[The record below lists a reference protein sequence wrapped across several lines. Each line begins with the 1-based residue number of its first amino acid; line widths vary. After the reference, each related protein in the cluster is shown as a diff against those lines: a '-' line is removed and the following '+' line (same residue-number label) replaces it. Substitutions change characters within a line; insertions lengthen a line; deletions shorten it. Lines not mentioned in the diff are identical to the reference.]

1 MARPAE
7 FEQDLAIVREKA
19 SIALFE
25 PDDPAERRVYHT
37 LGPGRFLS
45 TRAVAVTLASLSS
58 PNFKVRMSDISI
70 PFSLPE
76 DVVEWGK
83 RSSDIMIYYPN
94 RIIINNQEHK
104 INHLILLSVFK
115 DYIYLENEE
124 MWLPQLDPGQTS
136 ISEGWALIS
145 PTPIRAE
152 EWRYQQYLLESYQD
166 SLGYAADNPFVV
178 VTEDLSRALLNF
190 MTYYTVTGKPLY
202 QGIANRTATNV
213 VIGDDIY
220 DLELSGPDSDKFPLV
235 TIRASHRKEINPKGG
250 FSLSRVAVK
259 V

>member
-7 FEQDLAIVREKA
+7 FEQHLAIVREQA
-19 SIALFE
+19 SVALFE

-45 TRAVAVTLASLSS
+45 TRAAAVTLASLSS
-58 PNFKVRMSDISI
+58 PNFKVRMPEPTS

-76 DVVEWGK
+76 DAVERGK
-83 RSSDIMIYYPN
+83 RSNDIMIYYPK

-104 INHLILLSVFK
+104 INHLTLLSVFK

-136 ISEGWALIS
+136 ISEGWALVS

-152 EWRYQQYLLESYQD
+152 EWRYQQYLLENYQD
-166 SLGYAADNPFVV
+166 SLAHDADNPFII
-178 VTEDLSRALLNF
+178 VTEDLTRALLNF
-190 MTYYTVTGKPLY
+190 MTYYIVTGKPLY

-213 VIGDDIY
+213 AIGDDIY
-220 DLELSGPDSDKFPLV
+220 DLELSGPDSDKSPLV
-235 TIRASHRKEINPKGG
+235 TIRAAHRKEVNPQGG
-250 FSLSRVAVK
+250 FSLSRVAC
-259 V
+259 